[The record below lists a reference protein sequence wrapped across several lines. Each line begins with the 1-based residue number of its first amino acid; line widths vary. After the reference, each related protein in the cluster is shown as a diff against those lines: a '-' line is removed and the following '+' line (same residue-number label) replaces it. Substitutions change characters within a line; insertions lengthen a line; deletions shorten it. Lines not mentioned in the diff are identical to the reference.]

1 MDYTKL
7 SDVELL
13 TVCIYGE
20 ASGEPPIG
28 KLAVAHVVL
37 NRAASPS
44 WWGHTL
50 KEVLLKPSQFSC
62 FNPADPNARR
72 IESMI
77 DLGYYDRAC
86 AHIAALA
93 LGGHTLD
100 PTGSAT
106 HYCTLDCKPA
116 WRSKMT
122 ETIRIGGHVFFVE
135 A

>member
-1 MDYTKL
+1 MDYTTL

-20 ASGEPPIG
+20 ASGEPPLG

-37 NRAASPS
+37 NRAAHPS

-50 KEVLLKPSQFSC
+50 KEVILKPSQFSC
-62 FNPADPNARR
+62 FNPGDPNAKR
-72 IESMI
+72 IKSMV
-77 DLGYYDRAC
+77 DLGYYNQSC
-86 AHIAALA
+86 AHIAALT
-93 LGGHTLD
+93 LGGHTVD
-100 PTGSAT
+100 PVGGAT